1 MKAEWLGEYKELVGS
16 IICFAN
22 GYSQI
27 YNKEFMGT
35 DIMYSFSQI
44 QVIEHLINYE
54 DLNQKMAEVAHNL
67 GLTTSSFTK
76 LVNKLVKKGLLKK
89 YHASDNKK
97 DVIVRVTEDGRR
109 IYQQYSKQIAQ
120 GLFSEMFQIGDQVPR
135 EYISLFTQMMHSLSK
150 STDLKGEEAVIL
162 VPVEENRTI

>member
-1 MKAEWLGEYKELVGS
+1 MKAEWLGEYKELVES

-22 GYSQI
+22 GYAQI

-44 QVIEHLINYE
+44 QVVEHLLNYE
-54 DLNQKMAEVAHNL
+54 ELNQNMAEVAHNL

-89 YHASDNKK
+89 YHAHGNKK
-97 DVIVRVTEDGRR
+97 DVIVRVTEDGKR

-120 GLFSEMFQIGDQVPR
+120 GLFLEMFQMGDKVPQ
-135 EYISLFTQMMHSLSK
+135 EYIMLFTQMMRSLSK
-150 STDLKGEEAVIL
+150 STDLKGEEAVVL
-162 VPVEENRTI
+162 VPVEKN